1 MKFAF
6 ARNLT
11 RVFALTLIA
20 AVGLGTFCAPVI
32 AQGAS
37 ADSDSK
43 TLKIEAV
50 NFLTWWFHDATGY
63 HPAILLRLENASGVD
78 LSGVLVKFQ
87 ARFTNLR
94 TGYINVARVEKRI
107 EYPPGKRQVILLRA
121 PKAYELPID
130 QHLWPRIE
138 CKVMCRVGDVGDEE
152 TQDLLV
158 TKLDSLTMSFDEA
171 MTLLS
176 KRNDIRIKK
185 APRIAKGGIR
195 QWREEKALVA
205 SAGSLNGGADSAQRT
220 KVTLTKYLSTNTL
233 PGLGNDFYQFE
244 SKFGLPITTDTSVST
259 WTWASYS
266 VEDLDLDIIV
276 GSRGRTGKA
285 DLIVTRI
292 PATSIKNDQQI
303 ISLIKAFGGVFR
315 NESMSAP
322 NRSVRYLP
330 AGRIEFGMSQA
341 QNFRAA
347 FFPPNSRQD
356 ATYEVVLTRLP
367 GNVLNILRNE
377 VRNAKLLKFLAPVT
391 GLADA
396 Q

>member
-1 MKFAF
+1 MKFALS
-6 ARNLT
+6 RNLT

-20 AVGLGTFCAPVI
+20 AVGLGTFCPPTI

-185 APRIAKGGIR
+185 STTHCQRRHQAMERRESPGSQRR
-195 QWREEKALVA
+195 LPQWR
-205 SAGSLNGGADSAQRT
+205 R
-220 KVTLTKYLSTNTL
+220 
-233 PGLGNDFYQFE
+233 
-244 SKFGLPITTDTSVST
+244 
-259 WTWASYS
+259 
-266 VEDLDLDIIV
+266 
-276 GSRGRTGKA
+276 
-285 DLIVTRI
+285 
-292 PATSIKNDQQI
+292 
-303 ISLIKAFGGVFR
+303 
-315 NESMSAP
+315 
-322 NRSVRYLP
+322 
-330 AGRIEFGMSQA
+330 
-341 QNFRAA
+341 
-347 FFPPNSRQD
+347 
-356 ATYEVVLTRLP
+356 
-367 GNVLNILRNE
+367 
-377 VRNAKLLKFLAPVT
+377 
-391 GLADA
+391 
-396 Q
+396 